1 MTVLEP
7 LQSTTLGAG
16 AGLLFFAGAVLS
28 IVVGLFVGYRA
39 VRAYRRTERRDLL
52 LFGVGLLLLVAVSKL
67 ANVVLSST
75 LPTTVVVGPV
85 TELLRLSGA
94 LVVTYAIYDR

>member
-1 MTVLEP
+1 MTGLAP
-7 LQSTTLGAG
+7 LQSTSLEVG
-16 AGLLFFAGAVLS
+16 AGLLFFGGAVLS

-39 VRAYRRTERRDLL
+39 IRAYRRTGRRDLL
-52 LFGVGLLLLVAVSKL
+52 LFGVGLLLLVAFSKL

-75 LPTTVVVGPV
+75 FPTTTVVGPV
-85 TELLRLSGA
+85 TELFRLTGA